1 MNDRRVPKLSCG
13 MHLAKVKPFGGP
25 GRGHRNR
32 GKRMVH
38 AMRLSRRYIVTP
50 FVAVALVAVGAMP
63 NAASAQQPVTVP
75 LGAGRDA
82 NEAPGTATLTDL
94 GGGRTRVDISVTSSN
109 ANMPAHLHADVCPG
123 VAAVVFPLTN
133 VANGQSTTEVNASLA
148 DIMAR
153 SKSINLHKS
162 PDQIQVYVSCGNLPA
177 TAGGAAPAPGAAP
190 AAAPAAPAQRPGA
203 APAPAPAPALPR
215 TGEGEFG
222 LYGLAALGALLGA
235 AGAGLARRRS

>member
-1 MNDRRVPKLSCG
+1 
-13 MHLAKVKPFGGP
+13 
-25 GRGHRNR
+25 
-32 GKRMVH
+32 MVH

-94 GGGRTRVDISVTSSN
+94 GGGTTRVVISVTSSN

-153 SKSINLHKS
+153 AKSINLHRS

-177 TAGGAAPAPGAAP
+177 TAGAPAPAAAPAVAPAPAPAAAP
-190 AAAPAAPAQRPGA
+190 AAAPAPAAPAAAPAQRPGTVA
-203 APAPAPAPALPR
+203 APAPAPALPR
-215 TGEGEFG
+215 TGEAEFG
-222 LYGLAALGALLGA
+222 LYGLLALGALLLV
-235 AGAGLARRRS
+235 AGAGLARSRRSI